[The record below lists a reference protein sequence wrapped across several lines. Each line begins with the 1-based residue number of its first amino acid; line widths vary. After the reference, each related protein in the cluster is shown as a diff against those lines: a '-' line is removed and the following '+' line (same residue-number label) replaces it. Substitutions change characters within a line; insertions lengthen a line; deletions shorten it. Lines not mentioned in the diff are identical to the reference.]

1 MTKPADERTA
11 KEREQLRE
19 RAKKYAKEHDW
30 WDDSDPVV
38 DDLTDFAESE
48 RSSAI
53 KEARE
58 ECARAMCETCA
69 NGDEPVKTD
78 VGWCHAGVMPGEY
91 VFCSAQEIRALGER

>member
-1 MTKPADERTA
+1 MASDKRTA
-11 KEREQLRE
+11 KAREFIEDYALPLRI
-19 RAKKYAKEHDW
+19 RDGQHKAQI
-30 WDDSDPVV
+30 
-38 DDLTDFAESE
+38 LTFAAAFAESE
-48 RSSAI
+48 LSSAI

-58 ECARAMCETCA
+58 ECARAVCETCA